1 MRGLAPSFPYACAFA
16 LGTDTPDPTKVSVT
30 VVHTGSVDSTFAV
43 AVTQP
48 APGVYWLSGKVP
60 QNYQPGDEVGVY
72 VTYPSVVGSMVV
84 NVDFFMVEDNREYEI
99 RNAAGKNFLG
109 VRKTIAALS

>member
-1 MRGLAPSFPYACAFA
+1 MRGLAPGFPYSCSFA
-16 LGTDTPDPTKVSVT
+16 LGTDTPDPTKVTAS
-30 VVHTGSVDSTFAV
+30 VVHTGSVDPAFAV
-43 AVTQP
+43 TVSQP

-72 VTYPSVVGSMVV
+72 VTYQSVVGSMVV

-99 RNAAGKNFLG
+99 RNAADKNFLA
-109 VRKTIAALS
+109 VRKTIAAMS